1 MKNVPVSLS
10 FRRLNSSF
18 YPFVGPIPWLYHTLQ
33 HFLQLNTLF
42 LLLSS
47 ILPADIDLGKK
58 KRTCFDAIKIFIYR
72 LFMEPSRTM
81 ISIACVASF
90 SEQRTRN
97 ESQRPRFRE
106 THRECGS
113 LFIHPYFDFKIVIH
127 YLHVGLKDFV

>member
-1 MKNVPVSLS
+1 
-10 FRRLNSSF
+10 
-18 YPFVGPIPWLYHTLQ
+18 
-33 HFLQLNTLF
+33 
-42 LLLSS
+42 
-47 ILPADIDLGKK
+47 
-58 KRTCFDAIKIFIYR
+58 
-72 LFMEPSRTM
+72 M

-113 LFIHPYFDFKIVIH
+113 LFIHPYFDFKIVIQ